1 MIDVIG
7 IINQELLDN
16 AIVTLDKSSIII
28 EEIRENK
35 MQKNILILMPSMF
48 IGGAERSLIGIL
60 DSIDYTKYNIDLFL
74 YRQEGE
80 FLKFIPNEVNLLSQI
95 NEYTNFDRPIKD
107 VLFSKN
113 FRFGI
118 KRLKSKIDG
127 KKRGKENVWSSLQ
140 YIYHNIMP
148 LLPNLDK
155 EYDLAIN
162 FLNPAEILVEKV
174 NAKKKIAWIHT
185 DYTKIVPDKKLD
197 LKVYSNVDYIAN
209 VSKTCEEQF
218 LSVYEQL
225 KNKCIVIENILSE
238 NFIKEQSQEMII
250 DEKFNST
257 DKKTIKILSIGRY
270 DGAKNFDNVP
280 EICRNILKHGY
291 KVKWYIIGFGTDEN
305 LIKEKI
311 KELNMQDNV
320 ILLGKKENPY
330 PYIKACDIYA
340 QPSRYEG
347 KSVAVR
353 EAQILNKPV
362 VITNFKTSK
371 SQLTD
376 GFDGVIVPMDNE
388 GCAEG
393 ICNLIKDK
401 ELQQRLIENTK
412 ITDYTNKQE
421 LEKIYA
427 LLEG

>member
-1 MIDVIG
+1 M
-7 IINQELLDN
+7 
-16 AIVTLDKSSIII
+16 K
-28 EEIRENK
+28 
-35 MQKNILILMPSMF
+35 KNILILMPSMF
-48 IGGAERSLIGIL
+48 IGGAERSLIGL
-60 DSIDYTKYNIDLFL
+60 MESIDYTKYNIDLFL

-80 FLKFIPNEVNLLSQI
+80 FLKFIPNKVNLLPQI
-95 NEYTNFDRPIKD
+95 SSYTNFDRPIKD

-113 FRFGI
+113 FRFGL
-118 KRLKSKIDG
+118 KRLKAKIDI
-127 KKRGKENVWSSLQ
+127 KKRGQENVWSSLQ

-185 DYTKIVPDKKLD
+185 DYTKIVPDKELD

-218 LSVYEQL
+218 LSIYNQL
-225 KNKCIVIENILSE
+225 EDKCIVVENILSE
-238 NFIKEQSQEMII
+238 NFIKEQSQEKIMDKQFNDG
-250 DEKFNST
+250 DEE
-257 DKKTIKILSIGRY
+257 TIKILSIGRY

-280 EICRNILKHGY
+280 EICSNILKNGY

-311 KELNMQDNV
+311 KEFNIQDNI

-330 PYIKACDIYA
+330 PYIKGCDIYV

-362 VITNFKTSK
+362 VITNFETSK
-371 SQLTD
+371 SQLID
-376 GFDGVIVPMDNE
+376 GFDGIIVPMDNE

-393 ICNLIKDK
+393 IYNLIKDK

-427 LLEG
+427 LLEE

>member
-1 MIDVIG
+1 M
-7 IINQELLDN
+7 
-16 AIVTLDKSSIII
+16 K
-28 EEIRENK
+28 
-35 MQKNILILMPSMF
+35 KNILILMPSMF
-48 IGGAERSLIGIL
+48 IGGAERSLIGL
-60 DSIDYTKYNIDLFL
+60 MESIDYTKYNIDLFL
-74 YRQEGE
+74 YRREGE
-80 FLKFIPNEVNLLSQI
+80 FLKFIPNKVNLLPQI
-95 NEYTNFDRPIKD
+95 SSYTNFDRPIKD

-113 FRFGI
+113 FRFGL
-118 KRLKSKIDG
+118 KRLKAKIDI
-127 KKRGKENVWSSLQ
+127 KKRGQENVWSSLQ

-185 DYTKIVPDKKLD
+185 DYTKIVPDKELD

-218 LSVYEQL
+218 LSIYNQL
-225 KNKCIVIENILSE
+225 EDKCIVVENILSE
-238 NFIKEQSQEMII
+238 NFIKEQSQEKIMDKQFNDV
-250 DEKFNST
+250 DEE
-257 DKKTIKILSIGRY
+257 TIKILSIGRY

-280 EICRNILKHGY
+280 EICSNILKNGY

-311 KELNMQDNV
+311 KEFNMQDNI

-330 PYIKACDIYA
+330 PYIKGCDIYV

-362 VITNFKTSK
+362 VITNFETSK
-371 SQLTD
+371 SQLID
-376 GFDGVIVPMDNE
+376 GFDGIIVPMDNE

-393 ICNLIKDK
+393 IYNLIKDK

-427 LLEG
+427 LLEE

>member
-1 MIDVIG
+1 MVKDV
-7 IINQELLDN
+7 
-16 AIVTLDKSSIII
+16 
-28 EEIRENK
+28 
-35 MQKNILILMPSMF
+35 LILMPSMF
-48 IGGAERSLIGIL
+48 IGGAERSLIGLL

-80 FLKFIPNEVNLLSQI
+80 FMKFIPSKVNLLSQK
-95 NEYTNFDRPIKD
+95 NEYINFDRPIKD

-113 FRFGI
+113 FKYGI
-118 KRLKSKIDG
+118 KRLKSKIDI
-127 KKRGKENVWSSLQ
+127 KKNGQVNVWSSLQ
-140 YIYHNIMP
+140 YIYHNMMP
-148 LLPNLDK
+148 LLPNIDK

-174 NAKKKIAWIHT
+174 RAKKKITWIHT
-185 DYTKIVPDKKLD
+185 DYTKLISDKELD
-197 LKVYSNVDYIAN
+197 LKVYSNVNYIVN
-209 VSKTCEEQF
+209 VSQTCKEQF
-218 LSVYEQL
+218 LSVYKEL
-225 KNKCIVIENILSE
+225 EDKCIVIENILSE
-238 NFIKEQSQEMII
+238 NFIKEQAKEMII
-250 DEKFNST
+250 DEKFN
-257 DKKTIKILSIGRY
+257 DIDEGTIKILSIGRY

-280 EICRNILKHGY
+280 EICSNILKNGY
-291 KVKWYIIGFGTDEN
+291 KVKWCIIGFGMGEN

-311 KELNMQDNV
+311 KEFNMQDNV

-362 VITNFKTSK
+362 VITNFETSK
-371 SQLTD
+371 SQLID
-376 GFDGVIVPMDNE
+376 GFDGIIVPMDNN

-401 ELQQRLIENTK
+401 KLQHKLIENTK

>member
-1 MIDVIG
+1 M
-7 IINQELLDN
+7 
-16 AIVTLDKSSIII
+16 K
-28 EEIRENK
+28 
-35 MQKNILILMPSMF
+35 KNILILMPSMF
-48 IGGAERSLIGIL
+48 IGGAERSLIGLL
-60 DSIDYTKYNIDLFL
+60 DSINYTKYNMDLFL

-80 FLKFIPNEVNLLSQI
+80 FLKFISDKVNLLPEISA
-95 NEYTNFDRPIKD
+95 YTNFDRPIKD

-113 FRFGI
+113 FRFGL
-118 KRLKSKIDG
+118 KRLKSKIDIKKSG
-127 KKRGKENVWSSLQ
+127 KDNVWNSLQ
-140 YIYHNIMP
+140 YIYHNMMP
-148 LLPNLDK
+148 LLPNLEK
-155 EYDLAIN
+155 EYDLSIN
-162 FLNPAEILVEKV
+162 FLNPAEILSEKI

-185 DYTKIVPDKKLD
+185 DYTKIIPNRELD
-197 LKVYSNVDYIAN
+197 LNVYSNVDYIAN

-225 KNKCIVIENILSE
+225 KDKCIVVENILSE
-238 NFIKEQSQEMII
+238 NFIKEQSQEIII
-250 DEKFNST
+250 DEKFDST
-257 DKKTIKILSIGRY
+257 DKESIKILSIGRY
-270 DGAKNFDNVP
+270 DVAKNFDNIP
-280 EICRNILKHGY
+280 EICTNILKHGY
-291 KVKWYIIGFGTDEN
+291 KVKWYIIGFGRDEKF
-305 LIKEKI
+305 IKEKI
-311 KELNMQDNV
+311 KEFNMQDNV

-330 PYIKACDIYA
+330 PYIKACDIYV

-362 VITNFKTSK
+362 VITNFETSK

-388 GCAEG
+388 GCADG